1 MSKEQQELVGEVY
14 HNYSNKLL
22 FNEKDCHVDYSIN
35 QPNKTFIPYSQERFI
50 DKCKTDKEFSEKWGL
65 KIEERELSAKERWDW
80 YRKNGGPSG
89 EEKLVALMVYEDEE
103 DNSHIH
109 SWLKTWAPNVP
120 TKLITI
126 TYNDK
131 TIESYEN

>member
-14 HNYSNKLL
+14 QNYSNKLL

-65 KIEERELSAKERWDW
+65 KIEERELSLEERSELGYKYVEYNKWDALLGGGKE
-80 YRKNGGPSG
+80 S
-89 EEKLVALMVYEDEE
+89 DEE
-103 DNSHIH
+103 LCDDYNI
-109 SWLKTWAPNVP
+109 P

-131 TIESYEN
+131 TIESYE